1 MKIPADRRTGSDG
14 KSGHYFT
21 DRFMSRLMRLTPQL
35 QRPLGHPIHVFICL
49 GRCAGGRT
57 LHLHGKIFGD
67 PAKYHPETL
76 RAVETVFFWRMKS
89 EVQT

>member
-49 GRCAGGRT
+49 GRCAGGAHFICTARFSVT
-57 LHLHGKIFGD
+57 PRSII
-67 PAKYHPETL
+67 L
-76 RAVETVFFWRMKS
+76 RHCGQSKPFFS
-89 EVQT
+89 GG